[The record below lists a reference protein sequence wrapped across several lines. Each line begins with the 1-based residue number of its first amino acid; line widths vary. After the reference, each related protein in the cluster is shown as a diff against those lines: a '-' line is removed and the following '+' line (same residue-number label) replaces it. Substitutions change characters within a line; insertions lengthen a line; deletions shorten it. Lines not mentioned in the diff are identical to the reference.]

1 MRGKRSQQGH
11 RAEGGESRAA
21 GWPAILAEWR
31 EYRRVIGRDIK
42 FLFAVMKM
50 FWNKSVVKVR

>member
-1 MRGKRSQQGH
+1 MFRMQHPDQAKVQRQEEDKWFPG
-11 RAEGGESRAA
+11 
-21 GWPAILAEWR
+21 AEWR